1 MVVFFFPFFGLY
13 FGANSFSY
21 LFTISFIICGIINMI
36 MVSLEILEI
45 KVNFNLQLFVLLMTD
60 SEFGNF
66 MTIWI
71 H

>member
-1 MVVFFFPFFGLY
+1 
-13 FGANSFSY
+13 
-21 LFTISFIICGIINMI
+21 MI